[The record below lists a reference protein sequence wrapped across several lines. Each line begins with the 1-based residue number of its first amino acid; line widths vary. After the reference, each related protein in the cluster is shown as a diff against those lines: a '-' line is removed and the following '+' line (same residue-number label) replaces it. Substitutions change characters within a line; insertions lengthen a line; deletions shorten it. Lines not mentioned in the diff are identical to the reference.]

1 MGLAVGAPGLIALYL
16 KFNVSGYTVFILSN
30 YDPEDVE
37 PVTKSIMDMFV
48 SESERGEKVEMKVRE
63 ED

>member
-1 MGLAVGAPGLIALYL
+1 MYL

-48 SESERGEKVEMKVRE
+48 PESERGKKVEMRVRE
-63 ED
+63 DA